1 MYDNPRRRG
10 VPIFCLMV
18 VVTTS
23 VYVLTHNR
31 VCLAP
36 PFPAC
41 AVLVCSLFSCGSCF
55 QLKSKPLSKT
65 SFEPDAW
72 RNCVTSKREGN
83 QVCG

>member
-41 AVLVCSLFSCGSCF
+41 AVSCLFSVLLWLVF
-55 QLKSKPLSKT
+55 PTEIQT
-65 SFEPDAW
+65 AF
-72 RNCVTSKREGN
+72 
-83 QVCG
+83 